1 METSRGE
8 RRERRRRLAPVGE
21 GNSSNDSLGL
31 PPPAPPLRGG
41 AALGALPPLPGIE
54 GGNSRTTTPRVGVG
68 SGSADAGEG
77 RRRGGRRRK
86 KSEGEGSE
94 EGGDDAEAA
103 NAGDVGDE
111 ASEQLD
117 RVDED
122 VEAEEREMPEPRRLD
137 FDPDEEEDRAGED
150 FDVDPRGYDE
160 EGMIAMEMDD
170 IIEDDKYADL
180 AFTRSPVLVR
190 EGGSQSVAQRAIT
203 KPQHFYENVFT
214 GGFDRVHVARQTASS
229 SDMEASD
236 PRYEQVMLRS
246 GVDIVLYV
254 DSTIGL
260 AARGLIA
267 GMALNTLT
275 ASYMRCTSDYFA
287 FCYVMATGYVLKM
300 TFFLLNLVVLVAAVL
315 VGTADDSDPP
325 FHLPLLV
332 ASFICYSVAYIAT
345 VFAAPV
351 DDQIAAYEIITTASA
366 VSGTTISPP
375 ASFGFEIITEQIWHI
390 LNVSRY
396 GAMIGGWVFTC
407 IDRVYMTIQLHGYR
421 PIDRGQDEPRDV

>member
-1 METSRGE
+1 MLLFS
-8 RRERRRRLAPVGE
+8 
-21 GNSSNDSLGL
+21 D
-31 PPPAPPLRGG
+31 
-41 AALGALPPLPGIE
+41 
-54 GGNSRTTTPRVGVG
+54 
-68 SGSADAGEG
+68 
-77 RRRGGRRRK
+77 
-86 KSEGEGSE
+86 
-94 EGGDDAEAA
+94 
-103 NAGDVGDE
+103 
-111 ASEQLD
+111 
-117 RVDED
+117 
-122 VEAEEREMPEPRRLD
+122 
-137 FDPDEEEDRAGED
+137 
-150 FDVDPRGYDE
+150 
-160 EGMIAMEMDD
+160 
-170 IIEDDKYADL
+170 
-180 AFTRSPVLVR
+180 
-190 EGGSQSVAQRAIT
+190 
-203 KPQHFYENVFT
+203 VFT
-214 GGFDRVHVARQTASS
+214 GSFDRVHVARSGPSS
-229 SDMEASD
+229 SDLEASD

-351 DDQIAAYEIITTASA
+351 DDQIAAYEIYATAST
-366 VSGTTISPP
+366 VSGNTISKPD
-375 ASFGFEIITEQIWHI
+375 SFGFALISEQIWHI

-396 GAMIGGWVFTC
+396 GAMIAGWVFTC
-407 IDRVYMTIQLHGYR
+407 IDRIYMTIQLHGSR
-421 PIDRGQDEPRDV
+421 PIDRESEAPRDV